1 MDAINYLTV
10 IFFVGKL
17 QEKVPLSYTFNG
29 TSFMYLAFFLTAVNA
44 LSFNMNKSQ
53 TRTFFQLFHINKMH
67 LLALWAFSQTKM
79 TDFPTLLYTST
90 SEIPTL
96 KPDRG
101 TPFGRSLLVLA
112 IIGSTPLLGLQ
123 ASTLLAELHCHTFSP
138 IASACWVRSS
148 LIVFAFLTWY
158 PLCWLL
164 TIITMSFKA
173 AENIGRK

>member
-53 TRTFFQLFHINKMH
+53 TRTFFQLFHTNKMH

-123 ASTLLAELHCHTFSP
+123 ASTLLVELHCHTFSP

>member
-1 MDAINYLTV
+1 MRCL
-10 IFFVGKL
+10 L
-17 QEKVPLSYTFNG
+17 
-29 TSFMYLAFFLTAVNA
+29 
-44 LSFNMNKSQ
+44 NMNKSQ
-53 TRTFFQLFHINKMH
+53 TRTFSQLFLTHKMH
-67 LLALWAFSQTKM
+67 LLALLAFLQTKM
-79 TDFPTLLYTST
+79 TDFPTLSFYILQLA
-90 SEIPTL
+90 SEIPAL

-112 IIGSTPLLGLQ
+112 IIASTPLLGLQ

-164 TIITMSFKA
+164 TMITMSFKA
-173 AENIGRK
+173 AENIKEENNKTKRCRKR